1 MEIKNLDEMFGKAVG
16 EINSFLDNKLIT
28 KEDVQ
33 KARIASSC
41 MSMYQRFRATV
52 NAETSL
58 KYKICKDLSKDKEE
72 LERYVKITTPE
83 LKLPDK
89 K

>member
-1 MEIKNLDEMFGKAVG
+1 METNNLDEMFKKAVN
-16 EINSFLDNKLIT
+16 EINHFFDNKLIT

-33 KARIASSC
+33 KARIASSA

-58 KYKICKDLSKDKEE
+58 KYKVCKDLAKDKSE
-72 LERYVKITTPE
+72 LEKYIKITAPNIG
-83 LKLPDK
+83 LPK
-89 K
+89 